1 MTKKHKNPYLSSR
14 ALEADTWAT
23 LDSPAEQTEFLN
35 RKLSQGFEAW
45 RIRTRFGYGVEWKP
59 KETQK

>member
-1 MTKKHKNPYLSSR
+1 MNKNPYLSDAGR
-14 ALEADTWAT
+14 EADTWAI

-35 RKLSQGFEAW
+35 RKLSQGFVAW

-59 KETQK
+59 KEEK